1 MDRLYCNGW
10 PKRAQRPS
18 PREEE
23 QIVFWEFE
31 LHGMT
36 YKTSGALEIDT
47 IPTFLMRPM
56 PMRLIKELPF
66 FLNSLALSYISDK
79 WDYQVLSPS
88 KKGFVHYRQKA
99 LEETYRLS

>member
-1 MDRLYCNGW
+1 
-10 PKRAQRPS
+10 
-18 PREEE
+18 
-23 QIVFWEFE
+23 
-31 LHGMT
+31 MT

-79 WDYQVLSPS
+79 WDY
-88 KKGFVHYRQKA
+88 
-99 LEETYRLS
+99 